1 MVLVVMA
8 ATLSTCTGTVMVHV
22 PGTVA
27 LLACGIVRPV
37 NVIRVVPGDA
47 VSVPA
52 PPQVVL
58 AAGLAAMVIFAPMVF
73 RLSVKLVIVAVLAV
87 LRLISVMVSVVTPVR
102 GTDVRLN
109 AFVTAT
115 DDTVKVAVALL

>member
-1 MVLVVMA
+1 MA
-8 ATLSTCTGTVMVHV
+8 ATLSTCTGTVMVQV

-27 LLACGIVRPV
+27 LPACGIVRPV

-58 AAGLAAMVIFAPMVF
+58 AAGLAAMVIFAPIVF

-102 GTDVRLN
+102 GTDVKLN

-115 DDTVKVAVALL
+115 DDTIKVAVALL